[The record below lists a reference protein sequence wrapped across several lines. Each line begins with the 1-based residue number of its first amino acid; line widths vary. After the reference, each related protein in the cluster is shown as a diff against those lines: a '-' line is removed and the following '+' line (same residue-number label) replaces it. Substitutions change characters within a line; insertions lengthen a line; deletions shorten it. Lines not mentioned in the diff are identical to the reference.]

1 MNQLQVK
8 QNLPRVQVEKTLEVS
23 LQQLKDLSVQEK
35 IDSDYNLVGYQVTG
49 TDEDLK
55 KAVQLIDQHSQPLQ
69 VQELSG
75 LLAQL
80 YSLTKQR
87 KESQLTL
94 DIAFEAFGSR
104 LEKYP
109 ADIVREVLSKWPDQS
124 KWWPSWYELKEEI
137 DWRDKRGKLKQ
148 SIEAKLLKQQLKELT
163 NEH

>member
-8 QNLPRVQVEKTLEVS
+8 ESLPRVQVEKTLEAS
-23 LQQLKDLSVQEK
+23 LQLLKDLSVQEK
-35 IDSDYNLVGYQVTG
+35 LDSDYNLVGYQVAG
-49 TDEDLK
+49 NDDDLK
-55 KAVQLIDQHSQPLQ
+55 KAVELIEQYSQPLQ
-69 VQELSG
+69 AQELSG

-109 ADIVREVLSKWPDQS
+109 ADIVREVLIKWPDQS
-124 KWWPSWYELKEEI
+124 KWWPSWHELKVEI
-137 DWRDKRGKLKQ
+137 EWRNKRGKLKDN
-148 SIEAKLLKQQLKELT
+148 IEAKLLKQQLKELRA
-163 NEH
+163 